1 MKYIVETVKSVK
13 EAVADLS
20 EAIKKNGY
28 GVLGV
33 HDMKETIE
41 KKGVAFGPE
50 CQLIELCNPYIAK
63 QVLEG
68 DMSVS
73 MALPCRISVYREGNT
88 TKIGTLKPT
97 LLLAALSNVEKIQ
110 TSAKEVEQAMIKI
123 INDAK

>member
-33 HDMKETIE
+33 YDMKETIE

-50 CQLIELCNPYIAK
+50 CQLIELCNPHIAK

-68 DMSVS
+68 DMSIS
-73 MALPCRISVYREGNT
+73 MALPCRISVYRDGDT

-97 LLLAALSNVEKIQ
+97 LLLAALSNVKKIQ
-110 TSAKEVEQAMIKI
+110 SSAKEVEQAIIKI
-123 INDAK
+123 IDDAK